1 VRRYLALTAAE
12 WEALS
17 WDMQETYL
25 DGLSEDPEVPFSV
38 SRAASSPENATPG
51 MSGPVVR
58 ENVDTG
64 SNVFDIRGMI
74 AGLEA
79 ARTPGGDPREEV

>member
-1 VRRYLALTAAE
+1 L
-12 WEALS
+12 
-17 WDMQETYL
+17 QETYL

-38 SRAASSPENATPG
+38 IRAGSAQQAAPGAT
-51 MSGPVVR
+51 GPVVR

-64 SNVFDIRGMI
+64 SNVFDITGMI

-79 ARTPGGDPREEV
+79 DPAARNRT